1 MEPHPA
7 LSVIIAIVIAI
18 LAASFLFS
26 VGYAAF
32 VRPVYSDYCAQPTY
46 RANLTSAQIAAQDA
60 AQTACS
66 AQYQHALDRTTNG
79 IFYVVAILG
88 VIVAL
93 GALVANP
100 RRASLRFYIVAGVIF
115 GSIAAILIATMQDW
129 SEMSRF
135 VRPIVL
141 LVEIVLVVFV
151 ASRLFRTT
159 DRSRRK
165 AERRGAKAAR
175 EP

>member
-18 LAASFLFS
+18 LTASFLFS

-32 VRPVYSDYCAQPTY
+32 VRPVYSDYCAQQPY
-46 RANLTSAQIAAQDA
+46 KANLTDAQIAARQA
-60 AQTACS
+60 EQTACS
-66 AQYQHALDRTTNG
+66 DQYQHALDRTTNSV
-79 IFYVVAILG
+79 FFVVAILG
-88 VIVAL
+88 VLVTL

-100 RRASLRFYIVAGVIF
+100 KRVSLRFYIVAGIVF

-135 VRPIVL
+135 VRPFVL

-151 ASRLFRTT
+151 ASRLFRTA

-165 AERRGAKAAR
+165 AQQRKGRAAK
-175 EP
+175 E